1 MLFEHSPH
9 NIGIIQL
16 DADNFILFL
25 IEKIYTFSTLT
36 MLIDLCTLSC
46 MRVSG
51 IV

>member
-25 IEKIYTFSTLT
+25 IEKIHPFSALT
-36 MLIDLCTLSC
+36 IFVHLCTLC
-46 MRVSG
+46 GVRVSG